1 MMQRACYFQA
11 PGSDGGPCPHHV
23 AKGQGRVR
31 RTVHSSSGEVKARQV
46 RAPQPGTAPR
56 PSPTTAHRTCVLS
69 SLRASEDSQ
78 SAESI
83 SLGPQEAP
91 SPAYSPASSEPAH
104 NFSSWEHCAESPVC
118 APRISGWGA
127 GEGLQIPRLSGKGE
141 FYHSEEERT
150 KPNSLNYGTS
160 KNAPQIPV
168 GDFRAGEIRHTCNSF
183 PH

>member
-1 MMQRACYFQA
+1 MQRAHCFQA
-11 PGSDGGPCPHHV
+11 PGSDGGPCPHHM

-31 RTVHSSSGEVKARQV
+31 RAGHSSSGEVKARQV

-69 SLRASEDSQ
+69 SQEHRRILRVLRVYPWALRKLPALPIPLPHQNQPTTSAAGSTVLRVQCVLPESQ
-78 SAESI
+78 D
-83 SLGPQEAP
+83 G
-91 SPAYSPASSEPAH
+91 
-104 NFSSWEHCAESPVC
+104 
-118 APRISGWGA
+118 GG
-127 GEGLQIPRLSGKGE
+127 GLQIPRLSGKGE
-141 FYHSEEERT
+141 FYHSEEERK